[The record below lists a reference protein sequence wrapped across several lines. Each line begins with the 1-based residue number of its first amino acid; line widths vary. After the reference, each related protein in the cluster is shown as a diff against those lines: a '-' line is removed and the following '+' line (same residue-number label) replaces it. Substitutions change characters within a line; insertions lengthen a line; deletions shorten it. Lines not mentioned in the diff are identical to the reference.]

1 MLTFDTL
8 FITVPIPATEIVR
21 QAARNIA
28 KQILIFTYV
37 YINLELF
44 KNVSFGQCFFQLDL
58 YIFEY
63 KRNKVF

>member
-8 FITVPIPATEIVR
+8 FIMPIPATEIVR

-37 YINLELF
+37 YCF
-44 KNVSFGQCFFQLDL
+44 KC
-58 YIFEY
+58 YREY
-63 KRNKVF
+63 TIQ